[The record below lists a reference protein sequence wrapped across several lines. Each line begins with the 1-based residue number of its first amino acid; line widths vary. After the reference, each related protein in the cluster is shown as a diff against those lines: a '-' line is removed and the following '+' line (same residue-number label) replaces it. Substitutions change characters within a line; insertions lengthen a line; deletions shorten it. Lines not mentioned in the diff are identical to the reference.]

1 MQEHTI
7 PVGHLV
13 FPILLPFAERV
24 FLQHAVSLD
33 DEFRSCGLE
42 GYTTFDA
49 DDGITHITV
58 TTDGIA
64 GANLL
69 NLLDGF
75 DLIIKMLI
83 IDSHDFSL
91 LEGNLQFAFF
101 LLSDM
106 LQIGIFWKT
115 LRRVENLSA
124 TDARSPDTYVIR
136 ILQFRKVSIE
146 TVGIQIVDLFLT

>member
-7 PVGHLV
+7 PVGYLV

-75 DLIIKMLI
+75 DFIIKMLI
-83 IDSHDFSL
+83 IDSYDLSL
-91 LEGNLQFAFF
+91 LESNLQFTFL

-106 LQIGIFWKT
+106 LQISIFWKT

-124 TDARSPDTYVIR
+124 TDARSPDTHIIR
-136 ILQFRKVSIE
+136 VFQFGKISKE